1 MVLDNFTFKL
11 TELKMLI
18 EIHELKEFKE
28 TGDDLELNEIDL
40 RINSLRQEFKNTGID
55 TSDLAELEIRLQSQ
69 EVKPI
74 QETKSTWNLDVD
86 KDGQVTVFKD
96 GFLILRKILKFK
108 DDALIDGIINITDP
122 TERTQKATEIHTYI
136 ESLIPSTNNT

>member
-86 KDGQVTVFKD
+86 GDGEVTVFKD
-96 GFLILRKILKFK
+96 GFLILRKILDFK
-108 DDALIDGIINITDP
+108 GNNLIDGIINIPDAQ
-122 TERTQKATEIHTYI
+122 RTQKATEIHDYI
-136 ESLIPSTNNT
+136 ESLMPSTNNT